1 MTPLQADLTDRGDRD
16 RVMARLVDDARPI
29 DLLVNCAGV
38 GASGP
43 FVDGD
48 AEQYR
53 QLVSL
58 NVDAL
63 VALTHAAVRPM
74 KRRGRGWVLN
84 VSSLGGHTPGPNF
97 AVYSASKAFVTS
109 FSESLHEELRG
120 TGVGVTVVC
129 PGATRTEFGE
139 VAGAVG
145 DVLPDVLWQT
155 AEEVAAEGLTAMAAG
170 RAVRVT
176 GRINRVTA
184 AVSTVMPR
192 VVNRKVAGVVAG
204 RL

>member
-1 MTPLQADLTDRGDRD
+1 MR
-16 RVMARLVDDARPI
+16 
-29 DLLVNCAGV
+29 
-38 GASGP
+38 
-43 FVDGD
+43 
-48 AEQYR
+48 
-53 QLVSL
+53 SL
-58 NVDAL
+58 
-63 VALTHAAVRPM
+63 
-74 KRRGRGWVLN
+74 
-84 VSSLGGHTPGPNF
+84 
-97 AVYSASKAFVTS
+97 
-109 FSESLHEELRG
+109 
-120 TGVGVTVVC
+120 
-129 PGATRTEFGE
+129 
-139 VAGAVG
+139 GAVG